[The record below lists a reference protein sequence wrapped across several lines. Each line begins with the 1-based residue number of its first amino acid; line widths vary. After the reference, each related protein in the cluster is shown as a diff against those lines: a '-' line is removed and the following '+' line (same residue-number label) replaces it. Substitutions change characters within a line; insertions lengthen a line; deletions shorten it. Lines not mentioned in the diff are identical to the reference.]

1 MSTDNT
7 FPSEPAQSSQVRRR
21 FELLRELGRGGFGI
35 VYEAIDR
42 QRNQRVALK
51 VLRRDR
57 PARFS
62 ALKGEFR
69 SLRGITHPNLVLL
82 FDLIGEGEDWSFS
95 MELVDGCGFLEYVWP
110 EQDPH
115 PDGAPECTDRLTTT
129 WDTSRGRPDLSP
141 KEKRTFTL
149 DRGRLR
155 SAMAQ
160 LALGVDALH
169 RAGKLHRDI
178 KPSNIRMTPQGRL
191 VLLDYGLVAD
201 VDVEGRVAAPGGVTG
216 TWGYMSP
223 EQAWG
228 QPVTE
233 AGDWYSV
240 GAVLHEALTGAKP
253 GSILQAA
260 TGARTGAK
268 PGSVQ
273 PPDLESA
280 ARVRQEL
287 DRGLALEPPGELEGL
302 CRALLREDPL
312 ARPGAEE
319 VLATLGVHTSSRSPT
334 PEHRPPRFVG
344 RTTQLGALTRAYE
357 LAASGKTVCARVHG
371 ASGFGKSALC
381 AHFLDQAQ
389 VRDPV
394 LVVLHGRCYEREDVP
409 YKALDALVD
418 GLADHLVTRSPVEV
432 AELLP
437 RDFWALVHLFGVLG
451 EVHRALAPR
460 HVALSAFEPQD
471 LRRLAFGAL
480 RELIARLVDRR
491 PLVLWIDDAQW
502 GDEDSAALLIETL
515 RPPRSP
521 ALLVLVSHRDGEPG
535 PFLSKLDAWLANS
548 SCDAQLVDL
557 PVDRLPLEEA
567 RELGLALLAGA
578 PDEVAVKRLCDEAGG
593 SPLFMQQ
600 LAAAGPMRARASDE
614 PGSTLATVVRAALMD
629 LSDAARSL
637 LEIVAV
643 SSRPVPSSIALRAAG
658 SPQDGL
664 AIVTRLVGQ
673 RLLTAASSTG
683 LERLEVYHDKIR
695 EIAIAALEPERRG
708 AIHAVLAAA
717 IEAGPEAERDPEV
730 LLGHYA
736 GSGDLRRAAQCALVA
751 AGRAEAALAF
761 VRAAEL
767 YGLALGWRLG
777 TELDTPTDNRDL
789 HRKRAKALAN
799 CGRGGDAAEIY
810 LHAAEDAPG
819 RESLELRRL
828 AAEQLFASG
837 QNDDALRVLEPLLR
851 QVGLSLPASGA
862 GAVWRIVYHF
872 VRFLLRG
879 VELPEGPA
887 EVDPVA
893 LFRLEVAWT
902 ASVGLS
908 SANPVMATA
917 LVLKHLNLA
926 LDVGD
931 RRQVCLSLPSLGALW
946 LVSGSR
952 GGVRRGTSL
961 LEKGESLARQLDDPL
976 IQGMVGVFA
985 STRLMVLGDWPEA
998 LARIDRVLEVLE
1010 ARSTGV
1016 RYWYT
1021 VALGMRMQT
1030 LESLGRLDELRAG
1043 AARWE
1048 DEAIAIKD
1056 VLSQIYA
1063 SLFTALGLLAA
1074 DAPGEARQ
1082 RVDGALARW
1091 TTTAGFSAQ
1100 HLFALRVSV
1109 YADLYVGAG
1118 PNAHERFL
1126 KAWPAMKASQ
1136 LMRLQ
1141 STRLDMLH
1149 LRARVALA
1157 RASAGRPEQG
1167 LLREVERDAQRME
1180 KDLRHDV
1187 MALASLLRAG
1197 AAWIQADS
1205 AKALSHLDQA
1215 IAGFDSARMELH
1227 GACSRRCKGV
1237 LIGGEAGRAMVEQAD
1252 ELMRGRGIIEPARW
1266 VAIQAPGLAG

>member
-7 FPSEPAQSSQVRRR
+7 SPSKPSDPAQSSQVRRR
-21 FELLRELGRGGFGI
+21 FELVKELGRGGFGI

-95 MELVDGCGFLEYVWP
+95 MELVEGCGFLEYVWT
-110 EQDPH
+110 EQDTH
-115 PDGAPECTDRLTTT
+115 PEDACERTDQLVTT
-129 WDTSRGRPDLSP
+129 WKASRGTPDLSP

-201 VDVEGRVAAPGGVTG
+201 VDVEGRVAAQGAVAG

-228 QPVTE
+228 QPVAE

-240 GAVLHEALTGAKP
+240 GAVLYEALTGAKP
-253 GSILQAA
+253 ASI
-260 TGARTGAK
+260 
-268 PGSVQ
+268 Q
-273 PPDLESA
+273 PPDVESA
-280 ARVRQEL
+280 ARVQQE
-287 DRGLALEPPGELEGL
+287 LALEPPGELEGL

-312 ARPGAEE
+312 TRPGAEE
-319 VLATLGVHTSSRSPT
+319 VLAALGAHTSSRSPT
-334 PEHRPPRFVG
+334 PEHRPPHFVG
-344 RTTQLGALTRAYE
+344 RTAHLGALTRAYE

-381 AHFLDQAQ
+381 AHFVDQAQ
-389 VRDPV
+389 ARDPA
-394 LVVLHGRCYEREDVP
+394 LLVLHGRCYEREDVP
-409 YKALDALVD
+409 YKALDALID
-418 GLADHLVTRSPVEV
+418 GLADHLVTRSPVEA

-437 RDFWALVHLFGVLG
+437 RDFWALVRLFGVLG
-451 EVHRALAPR
+451 EVHGAVAPR
-460 HVALSAFEPQD
+460 HVALSDFEPQD

-480 RELIARLVDRR
+480 RELFARLVDRR

-535 PFLSKLDAWLANS
+535 PFLSKLDEWLVDS
-548 SCDAQLVDL
+548 SCDAQLIDL

-567 RELGLALLAGA
+567 RELGRALLAGA
-578 PDEVAVKRLCDEAGG
+578 PDEVALRRLCDEAGG

-600 LAAAGPMRARASDE
+600 LAAAGPMRARSSSE
-614 PGSTLATVVRAALMD
+614 PGSTLATVVRAAMTD
-629 LSDAARSL
+629 LSDAERRL

-643 SSRPVPSSIALRAAG
+643 SSRPVPSSIALVAAG

-683 LERLEVYHDKIR
+683 LERIEVYHDKIR
-695 EIAIAALEPERRG
+695 EIAIAAVEPERRR

-717 IEAGPEAERDPEV
+717 IESVPEAERDPEV
-730 LLGHYA
+730 LLVHYA

-767 YGLALGWRLG
+767 YGLAQRWRQG
-777 TELDTPTDNRDL
+777 TDLDTPTHNREL

-799 CGRGGDAAEIY
+799 CGRGGDAAELY

-819 RESLELRRL
+819 REALELRRL

-837 QNDDALRVLEPLLR
+837 QNDDALRVLDPLLR

-879 VELPEGPA
+879 VALPEGPA
-887 EVDPVA
+887 EIDPAA

-908 SANPVMATA
+908 SANPVIATA

-961 LEKGESLARQLDDPL
+961 LEKGESLAQQLDDPL
-976 IQGMVGVFA
+976 IQGMVGIFA

-998 LARIDRVLEVLE
+998 LARIDRALEVLE

-1030 LESLGRLDELRAG
+1030 LESLGRLDDLGEG

-1048 DEAIAIKD
+1048 DEAIALKD

-1063 SLFTALGLLAA
+1063 SLFTALGSLAA
-1074 DAPGEARQ
+1074 DDPTEARR

-1118 PNAHERFL
+1118 PDAYERFL

-1157 RASAGRPEQG
+1157 RASAIGSEQG
-1167 LLREVERDAQRME
+1167 LLREVERDARRIE

-1215 IAGFDSARMELH
+1215 IAGFDSAQMELH

-1252 ELMRGRGIIEPARW
+1252 ELMRRRGIIEPARW
-1266 VAIQAPGLAG
+1266 VAIQAPGLVAVG